1 MDNFMIYQDRIQTNF
16 PVSFVIFEVNIV
28 VEQ

>member
-1 MDNFMIYQDRIQTNF
+1 M
-16 PVSFVIFEVNIV
+16 VSFIIFEVNIV